1 MKPAST
7 CASLALD
14 RYAGQDLYPPPLKH
28 AATAKSLSPVSG
40 NGSEFSPNHALWKAC
55 HVPHNESVEALQLAA
70 ETPLNNSCRAAAL
83 ASSDAAASKANPLQA
98 RLAARTVGKSALVA
112 S

>member
-1 MKPAST
+1 MLCGRPAMFPT
-7 CASLALD
+7 
-14 RYAGQDLYPPPLKH
+14 
-28 AATAKSLSPVSG
+28 TSP
-40 NGSEFSPNHALWKAC
+40 W
-55 HVPHNESVEALQLAA
+55 LAA